1 VAPVVR
7 TVASTGQGVEGLVG
21 AISDFTAW
29 LSRDGHLRE
38 RREQQWRERLIE
50 MVRAAFM
57 RGLHAH
63 GLEPGELAEHARRIA
78 ARQEDPF
85 ATAAEMVNAILAG
98 SHGERRP

>member
-7 TVASTGQGVEGLVG
+7 TVASNGQGIEGLVG
-21 AISDFTAW
+21 AINDFTAW

-57 RGLHAH
+57 RDLQSH
-63 GLEPGELAEHARRIA
+63 GLEPRELAEHARRIA
-78 ARQEDPF
+78 VRQEDPF
-85 ATAAEMVNAILAG
+85 ATAAEIVKAIMG
-98 SHGERRP
+98 QRRA